1 MILLLAQ
8 KMSTRKMWIVVFFK
22 QTYKFSLKNGDEVTE
37 DVDISVKGNFV
48 QYHVQDDDTEVTAID
63 DFNAVSSELIS
74 SSPIPLRLHTLP
86 YWSNPPVLIFD
97 IRALWRSVLSARAPE
112 CQKSKLVG

>member
-1 MILLLAQ
+1 MILLLEQ

-63 DFNAVSSELIS
+63 LSLIHIWRCRRS
-74 SSPIPLRLHTLP
+74 YACRSRWSPYH
-86 YWSNPPVLIFD
+86 
-97 IRALWRSVLSARAPE
+97 
-112 CQKSKLVG
+112 